1 MRITRVHFP
10 GSLSSGQRVRLNP
23 ESAHH
28 LATVLR
34 MKTDDRVSLFNQQ
47 DGEYDARI
55 VSVKKSDG
63 ELSVGEKTAS
73 YLEPGLRITLFL
85 GISRGDRMD
94 FGIQKSVELGV
105 FEIRPFYSEHGDIR
119 IKPQERVEKKIRH
132 WQKIA
137 ISAAEQC
144 GRLDIPA
151 IAGPMEFLD
160 VLDTFDTA
168 LNSAT
173 NSTTVLLDPRGDS
186 DLSRLEADRS
196 MQLFIGPE
204 GGFSEGELK
213 SARER
218 SCIISTLG
226 PRILRT
232 ETAPIAA
239 LAILQNRY
247 GDM

>member
-10 GSLSSGQRVRLNP
+10 GSLSGGQLVKLPP

-28 LATVLR
+28 VATVLR
-34 MKTDDRVSLFNQQ
+34 MKPDDRVSLFNQR
-47 DGEYDARI
+47 DGEYLARI
-55 VSVKKSDG
+55 VTVKKSDV
-63 ELSVGEKTAS
+63 ELSVEEQIAS
-73 YLEPGLRITLFL
+73 YQEPGLQITLCL

-119 IKPQERVEKKIRH
+119 IKPQERVEKKLRH

-144 GRLDIPA
+144 GRLDVPV
-151 IAGPMEFLD
+151 IAAPVEF
-160 VLDTFDTA
+160 TA
-168 LNSAT
+168 SLEACTDS
-173 NSTTVLLDPRGDS
+173 SVLLDPRGDS
-186 DLSRLEADRS
+186 DLSQLEGS
-196 MQLFIGPE
+196 GNIHLFIGPE
-204 GGFSEGELK
+204 GGFSEGELQ
-213 SARER
+213 SARKQG
-218 SCIISTLG
+218 CVISTLG

-239 LAILQNRY
+239 LAILQNRF

>member
-10 GSLSSGQRVRLNP
+10 GSLGSGQLVKLPP

-28 LATVLR
+28 VATVLR
-34 MKTDDRVSLFNQQ
+34 MKADDRVSLFNQQ
-47 DGEYDARI
+47 HGEYLARI
-55 VSVKKSDG
+55 TTIKKGDV
-63 ELSVGEKTAS
+63 ELSVEEQVAS
-73 YLEPGLRITLFL
+73 YQEPGFRITLCL

-119 IKPQERVEKKIRH
+119 IKPQERVEKKLRH

-144 GRLDIPA
+144 GRLDVPV
-151 IAGPMEFLD
+151 IAMPVEFAPCLEACD
-160 VLDTFDTA
+160 G
-168 LNSAT
+168 S
-173 NSTTVLLDPRGDS
+173 SVLLDPRGDS
-186 DLSRLEADRS
+186 DLSRLEGNGS
-196 MQLFIGPE
+196 IHLFIGPE
-204 GGFSEGELK
+204 GGFSDGELQF
-213 SARER
+213 ARR
-218 SCIISTLG
+218 QGCTISTLG

-239 LAILQNRY
+239 LAILQSRY